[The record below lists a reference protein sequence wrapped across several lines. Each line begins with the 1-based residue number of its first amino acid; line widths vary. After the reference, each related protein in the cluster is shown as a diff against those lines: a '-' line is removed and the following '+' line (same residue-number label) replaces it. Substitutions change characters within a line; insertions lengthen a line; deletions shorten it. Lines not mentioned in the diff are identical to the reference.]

1 MRYTYVGVD
10 SHKDT
15 HTAVFLDCFFDKLG
29 AITFPNRPS
38 HFATF
43 LDDAQQYL
51 QDGTTFMFGL
61 EDTASYGRTLT
72 AFLNKN
78 GQPVKH
84 VNSLLVAKE
93 RKNQTV
99 TQKTDN
105 IDAECAARVLLSR
118 FSDLPNAVNHDDY
131 WVLRTL
137 VLRRGTIIKNNRILK
152 SQLHTFLTQH
162 YPAYRSYF
170 ENIDCKTSLN
180 FFMKYPSPQTLQGVT
195 VEELTPF
202 LELHSKKVF
211 REPKAQQILSTLEDT
226 AVEMQHIRDMAVQSI
241 IRQMQFNQSEQK
253 EVEQAL
259 AQVLDGFGTTL
270 TTMRGIDTVSA
281 AQLLSCIGDVNRFA
295 SPAKLAKYAGIAPT
309 TYASGKSDMKFA
321 NQRGNREL
329 NSLFYNLSLRVT
341 IAASHK
347 RVLMNT
353 YFHDYYH
360 KKLSEGK
367 TKRQSLKCVQ
377 RRLVNIIWNM
387 LKYGTDY
394 DNPDKVISVLEIE
407 PTKKPGS

>member
-15 HTAVFLDCFFDKLG
+15 HTAVFLDCFFEKLG
-29 AITFPNRPS
+29 AITFQNRPS
-38 HFATF
+38 HFDAF

-78 GQPVKH
+78 EQAVKH

-118 FSDLPNAVNHDDY
+118 FSDLPNATTHDDY
-131 WVLRTL
+131 WVLRML
-137 VLRRGTIIKNNRILK
+137 VLRRGTIIKSNKILK
-152 SQLHTFLTQH
+152 SQLHTVLTQH

-170 ENIDCKTSLN
+170 ENIDYKTSLT

-195 VEELTPF
+195 VEELTAM
-202 LELHSKKVF
+202 LELHSRKTL
-211 REPKAQQILSTLEDT
+211 REPKARQILSTLEDT
-226 AVEMQHIRDMAVQSI
+226 AVEMQHIRDITVQSI
-241 IRQMQFNQSEQK
+241 IRQIQFNQSEQK
-253 EVEQAL
+253 DIEETL

-281 AQLLSCIGDVNRFA
+281 AQLLSCIGDINRFA

-309 TYASGKSDMKFA
+309 TYSSGKSDMQFA

-329 NSLFYNLSLRVT
+329 NHLFYNLALRVT
-341 IAASHK
+341 IVASAK
-347 RVLMNT
+347 RVVLNSF
-353 YFHDYYH
+353 FHDYYH

-367 TKRQSLKCVQ
+367 TKRQALKCVQ

-387 LKYGTDY
+387 LKYGSDY
-394 DNPDKVISVLEIE
+394 QNPDKIV
-407 PTKKPGS
+407 P